1 MFSALICQFPFL
13 FNFLNKEIFFSQ
25 TVKAA
30 IKQAATADEPQSKMA
45 KVFITP
51 EAVASTSAVSSEE
64 QQEPMS
70 VPPVISNNLSNPS
83 EAQNTINEC
92 ENCALLKV
100 ENRKLRN
107 RVRMLQERL
116 AKRKSESRKLHT
128 KGKFDSKWKLVEH
141 IHSLISQVRI
151 SD

>member
-30 IKQAATADEPQSKMA
+30 IKRAATADEPQSKMA

-70 VPPVISNNLSNPS
+70 VPPVISN
-83 EAQNTINEC
+83 
-92 ENCALLKV
+92 
-100 ENRKLRN
+100 
-107 RVRMLQERL
+107 
-116 AKRKSESRKLHT
+116 
-128 KGKFDSKWKLVEH
+128 D
-141 IHSLISQVRI
+141 
-151 SD
+151 